1 MTEEKLTLKVNKREI
16 SGKKV
21 KVLRE
26 QGLIPSVIATNQ
38 KGDILTQS
46 EYVATEKIVRKA
58 GYHSPIFLDVDGK
71 QQMVLVND
79 VSFDPVKRTIINI
92 EFKGIKANEV
102 VEATTPIVVINFE
115 NSEAAKLGL
124 SRTLVMD
131 EIDVKAKPADLP
143 SSLEIDAS
151 GLVDADSRLTVKDII
166 LPENVEFADKEQD
179 MDELVVTVFDAEA
192 EAAAREA
199 REAAEAAGKAEA
211 EAAEAEGEATEEAA
225 EVEGEK
231 SEGEEKAE

>member
-1 MTEEKLTLKVNKREI
+1 MSEEKLTLKVNKREI

-46 EYVATEKIVRKA
+46 DYVETEKVIRKA

-71 QQMVLVND
+71 KQMVLVND

-92 EFKGIKANEV
+92 EFKGIKATEV
-102 VEATTPIVVINFE
+102 VEATAPIVVVNFE
-115 NSEAAKLGL
+115 ESEAAKAGL

-151 GLVDADSRLTVKDII
+151 GLVDAESRLTVADIK

-199 REAAEAAGKAEA
+199 KEAAEAAEQAEAETAEA
-211 EAAEAEGEATEEAA
+211 EAAEGGEGASEEKA
-225 EVEGEK
+225 
-231 SEGEEKAE
+231 EGEEKTE

>member
-1 MTEEKLTLKVNKREI
+1 MSEEKLTLKVNKREI

-46 EYVATEKIVRKA
+46 DYVETEKVVRKA

-71 QQMVLVND
+71 KQMVLVND

-92 EFKGIKANEV
+92 EFKGIKATEV
-102 VEATTPIVVINFE
+102 VEATAPIVVVNFE
-115 NSEAAKLGL
+115 ESEAAKAGL

-131 EIDVKAKPADLP
+131 EINVKAKPADLP

-151 GLVDADSRLTVKDII
+151 GLVDADSRLTVKDIK

-199 REAAEAAGKAEA
+199 REAAEAAENAEA
-211 EAAEAEGEATEEAA
+211 EAAEAEGEATEAGA